1 MHYLS
6 SQVSYP
12 PTAPAQTT
20 PNPYWPPSASYTSSY
35 RYASTVTQAT
45 QPANNPVATPAISTT
60 PITLAPKACA
70 DRVPTPLI
78 SSLTTHVAAIT
89 PNLINQVNAA
99 ASANPILSNLLQL
112 AAAGNATADQLK
124 TLGLL
129 IQSLANIENV
139 SSITTPQQFS
149 SSQPTSTT
157 NYYNRLPT
165 SSPVKPFD
173 VVLEFR
179 ETPGDRL
186 VFPRGLVHAERLFNS
201 INTNTDI
208 SLHMALSN
216 AGPLS
221 LESLQQA
228 NDGNDG
234 RYPVTVHLNQA
245 SPAIW
250 DTVSRW
256 IGGDEKNDSNKKELQ
271 KLVRY
276 NPFILGRVAQFS

>member
-1 MHYLS
+1 M
-6 SQVSYP
+6 
-12 PTAPAQTT
+12 
-20 PNPYWPPSASYTSSY
+20 SYTSSY
-35 RYASTVTQAT
+35 RYTPTTTQTT
-45 QPANNPVATPAISTT
+45 QPANNPVATPATAPSTSSIT
-60 PITLAPKACA
+60 PALKASA
-70 DRVPTPLI
+70 DRVQTPLI

-112 AAAGNATADQLK
+112 AAAGNATPDQLK

-139 SSITTPQQFS
+139 SSISSSAHPQQIS
-149 SSQPTSTT
+149 SSQPTSAT
-157 NYYNRLPT
+157 NYYDRLP
-165 SSPVKPFD
+165 SLVKPFD
-173 VVLEFR
+173 VVIEFR

-186 VFPRGLVHAERLFNS
+186 VFPRGPVHAERLYNS
-201 INTNTDI
+201 TNTNTNI

-221 LESLQQA
+221 SESLQQT

-234 RYPVTVHLNQA
+234 RYPVTLHLNQA

-250 DTVSRW
+250 DTISRW
-256 IGGDEKNDSNKKELQ
+256 IGGDEKNDSNKKELE

-276 NPFILGRVAQFS
+276 NLDSGSRD

>member
-1 MHYLS
+1 MT
-6 SQVSYP
+6 
-12 PTAPAQTT
+12 PT
-20 PNPYWPPSASYTSSY
+20 
-35 RYASTVTQAT
+35 
-45 QPANNPVATPAISTT
+45 
-60 PITLAPKACA
+60 PKACA

-112 AAAGNATADQLK
+112 AAAGNATPDQLK

-139 SSITTPQQFS
+139 SSISSSATPQQFS
-149 SSQPTSTT
+149 SSLPTSTT
-157 NYYNRLPT
+157 NHYDRLPT
-165 SSPVKPFD
+165 LSPVKLFD
-173 VVLEFR
+173 IVIEFR

-201 INTNTDI
+201 TNTNMDI

-221 LESLQQA
+221 SEFLQQA
-228 NDGNDG
+228 NDGNGG

-250 DTVSRW
+250 DTISRW
-256 IGGDEKNDSNKKELQ
+256 IGGDEKNDSNKKELEN
-271 KLVRY
+271 LVRY
-276 NPFILGRVAQFS
+276 NASTLGRIIKFS